1 MANPFLEKGY
11 TMPYQISQNKYRE
24 QVFGHLPKY
33 NYPQQRPE
41 PLAGRNV
48 PPRNY
53 RPSSDT
59 PVYQDKT
66 PRNYYDSP
74 RQQQQQEQYEQR
86 TYRSGRPDLGYENYQ
101 NNFVPYP
108 QEPIRNRRP
117 YYEPPPDIGY
127 NPNGGQD
134 VMKEH
139 FREDYEYGSG
149 PHPGWVL
156 LLRFHRDGEVS
167 VRRALTMAAKHID
180 SDGGRILG
188 LARSYS
194 VRLREGGDAWVTFG
208 GMRHFGGG
216 NWDVQQTPSQDDTH
230 YAVLAIY
237 YPSLSRAIQW
247 FDRDSCFKQKDF
259 PPPYTTDC
267 IALPLSSSVDTK
279 FCKTLVMSEYPRIS
293 HPEYFR
299 DKFSIPTQEMMR
311 TRFRATPYVVKASSI
326 PVDDPR
332 QRVARHLRG
341 SWIKRNSIITL
352 SMFDSLNETHRYF
365 TDPEYLKCKEAQDRV
380 SAPTTVIMDLEDWR
394 M

>member
-86 TYRSGRPDLGYENYQ
+86 
-101 NNFVPYP
+101 
-108 QEPIRNRRP
+108 
-117 YYEPPPDIGY
+117 Y

-134 VMKEH
+134 VMK
-139 FREDYEYGSG
+139 